1 MNSSIALVVL
11 DSVRKDVFDKYF
23 DWLPGIRFENAY
35 STGNYSI
42 PAHGSLF
49 GGRYPSE
56 LGVHAKSQVLDCPE
70 SVLAERLRD
79 SGYRTRAYSANA
91 LIGPEFGF
99 DRGFDEFNLRWN
111 LSDSIPEF
119 FPWREEL
126 TGDNT
131 SILDYPRA
139 VMNCVL
145 DSNSNS
151 LQSIKRA
158 FDIYSYNDEGASEAL
173 KFLDTIDFGD
183 SEFLF
188 LNLME
193 AHWPYWGEAEFLTYN
208 DNPVDAN
215 SETIPGGDINLSAHR
230 EGYNEWVAYLSKMYK
245 QILDR
250 LLNDFEYI
258 VTIADHGDLF
268 GEHGAKAH
276 YYGLFEDLIKVP
288 LVISGDVENETYRDD
303 IVSLVD
309 VHATVCAMAGIPSVN
324 RGVNL
329 LGSAQKEPRLIEFH
343 GFRPDRIESLRND
356 GYSLN
361 QIEHY
366 DKYMTA
372 VAMPDGYYGYET
384 PNGFEES
391 GAPIEDPRQAIE
403 QLCNNLDQRTVSRAE
418 EQPVSE
424 GTRERLQKLGYIN

>member
-215 SETIPGGDINLSAHR
+215 SETIPGGDINLFAHR

-276 YYGLFEDLIKVP
+276 YYGLF
-288 LVISGDVENETYRDD
+288 
-303 IVSLVD
+303 
-309 VHATVCAMAGIPSVN
+309 
-324 RGVNL
+324 
-329 LGSAQKEPRLIEFH
+329 
-343 GFRPDRIESLRND
+343 
-356 GYSLN
+356 
-361 QIEHY
+361 
-366 DKYMTA
+366 
-372 VAMPDGYYGYET
+372 
-384 PNGFEES
+384 
-391 GAPIEDPRQAIE
+391 
-403 QLCNNLDQRTVSRAE
+403 
-418 EQPVSE
+418 
-424 GTRERLQKLGYIN
+424 